1 MALVVLLIMMSAL
14 IHAQAPPLSAAGFS
28 NSRQTSTSPA
38 EPALDFEFFRA
49 RVQPV
54 FLKKRKG
61 LARCYVCHSQGTAF
75 RLQPLSPGSPSW
87 NESESRR
94 NFEATLP
101 FVVPGNPL
109 ASRLLTM
116 PLAAEAGGVAFHP
129 GGKHWAS
136 QDDPEWQTL
145 AAWLR
150 VKPGSP

>member
-1 MALVVLLIMMSAL
+1 MVLAALLIMMCVLLHGQAAPLSLAGL
-14 IHAQAPPLSAAGFS
+14 SHAQQTGATAP
-28 NSRQTSTSPA
+28 T
-38 EPALDFEFFRA
+38 LDFEFFRT
-49 RVQPV
+49 RVQPI

-75 RLQPLSPGSPSW
+75 RLQLLSSGSRSW
-87 NESESRR
+87 NETESRR

-129 GGKHWAS
+129 GGKHWSS

-150 VKPGSP
+150 GNQ

>member
-1 MALVVLLIMMSAL
+1 MALGALLIMMGIL
-14 IHAQAPPLSAAGFS
+14 LQGQAAPLSAAGLS
-28 NSRQTSTSPA
+28 HVQQTGASEKAPV
-38 EPALDFEFFRA
+38 LDFESFRT
-49 RVQPV
+49 RVQPIL
-54 FLKKRKG
+54 LKKRKG

-87 NESESRR
+87 NETESRR

-101 FVVPGNPL
+101 FVVPRNPL

-129 GGKHWAS
+129 GGKHWSS

-150 VKPGSP
+150 GTK